1 MNPPRYQ
8 VRGGES
14 YLLNDPVENTFH
26 FVYIEPT
33 DSLWVP
39 ARWMIDRWTPNA
51 IRNGSARF
59 YRLVDPPP
67 WYRAHTFATVNDAGV
82 LVQYNVTENNE
93 LMDAIRNQGETGISY
108 LTARPS
114 SSPPDD
120 DRRFREDRDG
130 IHIAPG
136 PPPHPPGGGP
146 VAAEGAESRPPQRE
160 EAPRAVAALA
170 ALAVAAEPL
179 AQPTVLAPPEREAT
193 SALRLLADLLLLN
206 REENTIYDD
215 LNSNWRRWG
224 ARGPY
229 GAGGYGVY
237 RPPPIEIPRL
247 NIINNIFNDDISPIY
262 PRAAPA
268 AAKPQKRVA
277 DLVIADAVK
286 SEACCPITMDPIKA
300 ETAACVAPC
309 YHVFEKE
316 AIQGWLADHTTCPQC
331 REACSL

>member
-1 MNPPRYQ
+1 MNRPRYQ
-8 VRGGES
+8 VHGGES

-26 FVYIEPT
+26 FVYLEPT

-39 ARWMIDRWTPNA
+39 GRWMIDRWTPNA

-59 YRLVDPPP
+59 YRLVNPPP
-67 WYRAHTFATVNDAGV
+67 WYRAHSFATVNDQGI

-93 LMDAIRNQGETGISY
+93 LLDAIRNSGEAGISY
-108 LTARPS
+108 ATARPA
-114 SSPPDD
+114 SSPPDE

-136 PPPHPPGGGP
+136 PPPQPPGGGP

-160 EAPRAVAALA
+160 EAPRALAALA
-170 ALAVAAEPL
+170 AAEPFVPLL
-179 AQPTVLAPPEREAT
+179 AQAATPEREAT
-193 SALRLLADLLLLN
+193 SALRRLADLLLLN
-206 REENTIYDD
+206 TEENPIYDD
-215 LNSNWRRWG
+215 FNNNNWRRWG

-237 RPPPIEIPRL
+237 RPPPIEIPPL
-247 NIINNIFNDDISPIY
+247 NYINNIFNDDISPINI
-262 PRAAPA
+262 RLPA
-268 AAKPQKRVA
+268 AHSMAKPQKRVA

-286 SEACCPITMDPIKA
+286 SEASCPITMDPIKA

-316 AIQGWLADHTTCPQC
+316 AIQGWLANHTTCPQC
-331 REACSL
+331 REPCGL